1 MPVYKDGKSGW
12 RVVYRYTDF
21 RGELKQTQ
29 KRGFK
34 TQREAKQWEHE
45 QILKT
50 EASLDMTFGSFVEI
64 FAIDKQER
72 IKESTWANKEHI
84 IRTKILP
91 YFKDRK
97 IAEIQPRDVIA
108 WQNEMLH
115 IKQKN
120 GKPLS
125 PDYLRNLHTQLS
137 CIFNHAVRYYGLKSN
152 PAKIAGSM
160 GKKGAKEMLFWTQEE
175 YRKFAEAM
183 MDKPVMY
190 YAFEMLYWCGI
201 RCGELLAL
209 TPADFDFEQKKLR
222 INKSYQRLNGRDLIT
237 DPKTKKSIRTIDLP
251 EFLVEEIRDY
261 LKMLYGIKGS
271 DRMFAVSKHSLHRA
285 MDFGAKEAGVK
296 RIRVHDLRHSHVS
309 LLIQLGYSA
318 VAIADRLGHE
328 SIEITYRYAHMFPSV
343 QQDMAKSL
351 DTLRKEEEDVSEE
364 S

>member
-137 CIFNHAVRYYGLKSN
+137 CIFNHAVRYYR
-152 PAKIAGSM
+152 AGQS
-160 GKKGAKEMLFWTQEE
+160 KGIQGAETSACSSTDRIEAAGTQ
-175 YRKFAEAM
+175 R
-183 MDKPVMY
+183 
-190 YAFEMLYWCGI
+190 
-201 RCGELLAL
+201 RC
-209 TPADFDFEQKKLR
+209 
-222 INKSYQRLNGRDLIT
+222 QR
-237 DPKTKKSIRTIDLP
+237 
-251 EFLVEEIRDY
+251 
-261 LKMLYGIKGS
+261 
-271 DRMFAVSKHSLHRA
+271 
-285 MDFGAKEAGVK
+285 
-296 RIRVHDLRHSHVS
+296 
-309 LLIQLGYSA
+309 
-318 VAIADRLGHE
+318 
-328 SIEITYRYAHMFPSV
+328 
-343 QQDMAKSL
+343 
-351 DTLRKEEEDVSEE
+351 
-364 S
+364 